1 MRALRALLVPVL
13 LLLAGAP
20 AGAADTGALEAGN
33 RWFEKDDL
41 ETALEAYAEG
51 WTGDGSP
58 LDAALAYNAGTAALR
73 LGRLPEA
80 LLWFRRAQAAAPRD
94 PWVRDNLATARA
106 SLGHPPPEAPLP
118 WRLLLQHGSW
128 AACGG
133 IALAWVTF
141 GLIALRKPPRPVW
154 LSILAVLS
162 CAVFAAGL
170 LAGRI
175 GPRPA
180 VLLEPCPDAR
190 TGLHAGREVWVLA
203 DGDGWRI
210 VEEGR
215 DLACP
220 AGAVGL
226 VEP

>member
-1 MRALRALLVPVL
+1 MPVL

-20 AGAADTGALEAGN
+20 AGAEDTEALEAGN

-41 ETALEAYAEG
+41 ETALDTYAEG

-58 LDAALAYNAGTAALR
+58 LNAALAYNAGTAALR

-94 PWVRDNLATARA
+94 PWVRDNLTAARA

-118 WRLLLQHGSW
+118 WRVLLRHAPW
-128 AACGG
+128 IAFGG
-133 IALAWVTF
+133 IALAWAAFALV
-141 GLIALRKPPRPVW
+141 ALRKPPRPVR
-154 LSILAVLS
+154 LALLAVLS
-162 CAVFAAGL
+162 GAVFAAGF
-170 LAGRI
+170 LAGRV

-180 VLLEPCPDAR
+180 VLLEPCPDAK
-190 TGLHAGREVWVLA
+190 TGLRAGSEVWVRP

-210 VEEGR
+210 VEEDG
-215 DLACP
+215 DLVCP
-220 AGAVGL
+220 GKAVGL